1 MKKKSSLKHTGAF
14 WAFCAPCCIL
24 FGVFFLVPLVLSIAF
39 SFTNYDGWKTI
50 DFVGL
55 TNYITLFKD
64 SKFYLSLGR
73 TLLYT
78 VCTLPFRVII
88 PLLVAVLL
96 CSNRV
101 AAKSLTR
108 TMVYIP
114 VLMSALVVGI
124 TINWMFSQEYGFVN
138 FIIRSLGGTALEW
151 SLNPRLATF
160 VIAFASVWA
169 SIGFNMILYIGG
181 INSISNDLYE
191 AATIDGAS
199 GVQAFFRITV
209 PMLAPTTFMVVL
221 LSTVNLLKE
230 YALVQGITQGG
241 PDVTP
246 EQLEDVRSAFAA
258 ANIEITVLSCYQDLS
273 NPNAEVRRSAVSSV
287 FSALKCQ
294 VTLGAGQV
302 GSESACRDL
311 SPEEKAATLPLL
323 TDSILRIVEQAA
335 QIGGCFALEPV
346 YTHTL
351 GTLEALQKLKETVAD
366 PQHFH
371 IIFDPVNVLT
381 ADTAAHQAEF
391 WPGWCEV
398 IGKDLACIHMKDA
411 LFVPNAP
418 RIPTPLGEGQMDYTI
433 LRDWLHREHPD
444 AALLRDEVILSAA
457 QRDLNFIRAM

>member
-191 AATIDGAS
+191 AATIDGA
-199 GVQAFFRITV
+199 GKWRQFFSITV
-209 PMLAPTTFMVVL
+209 PMITPIIFY
-221 LSTVNLLKE
+221 NLVTQICQAFQE
-230 YALVQGITQGG
+230 FNGPYIITNGG
-241 PDVTP
+241 PRGSTTLISLLVYNY
-246 EQLEDVRSAFAA
+246 AFKSYDMGMA
-258 ANIEITVLSCYQDLS
+258 
-273 NPNAEVRRSAVSSV
+273 
-287 FSALKCQ
+287 SALAWIMFIIVCI
-294 VTLGAGQV
+294 
-302 GSESACRDL
+302 
-311 SPEEKAATLPLL
+311 L
-323 TDSILRIVEQAA
+323 TIIAFTSQKKW
-335 QIGGCFALEPV
+335 V
-346 YTHTL
+346 Y
-351 GTLEALQKLKETVAD
+351 
-366 PQHFH
+366 
-371 IIFDPVNVLT
+371 
-381 ADTAAHQAEF
+381 
-391 WPGWCEV
+391 
-398 IGKDLACIHMKDA
+398 
-411 LFVPNAP
+411 
-418 RIPTPLGEGQMDYTI
+418 YS
-433 LRDWLHREHPD
+433 
-444 AALLRDEVILSAA
+444 DE
-457 QRDLNFIRAM
+457 R

>member
-1 MKKKSSLKHTGAF
+1 M
-14 WAFCAPCCIL
+14 
-24 FGVFFLVPLVLSIAF
+24 PLVLQIAF

-124 TINWMFSQEYGFVN
+124 TINWMFSQEYGLVN

-209 PMLAPTTFMVVL
+209 PML
-221 LSTVNLLKE
+221 
-230 YALVQGITQGG
+230 G
-241 PDVTP
+241 PHD
-246 EQLEDVRSAFAA
+246 
-258 ANIEITVLSCYQDLS
+258 IHG
-273 NPNAEVRRSAVSSV
+273 RSAVHCQPAQRVRPGPRYHAGGPGLSTT
-287 FSALKCQ
+287 FIIQYIFDKGFNQMQYGYASAIST
-294 VTLGAGQV
+294 VV
-302 GSESACRDL
+302 M
-311 SPEEKAATLPLL
+311 
-323 TDSILRIVEQAA
+323 II
-335 QIGGCFALEPV
+335 FALI
-346 YTHTL
+346 
-351 GTLEALQKLKETVAD
+351 AFAQFK
-366 PQHFH
+366 
-371 IIFDPVNVLT
+371 VNN
-381 ADTAAHQAEF
+381 
-391 WPGWCEV
+391 G
-398 IGKDLACIHMKDA
+398 
-411 LFVPNAP
+411 
-418 RIPTPLGEGQMDYTI
+418 R
-433 LRDWLHREHPD
+433 
-444 AALLRDEVILSAA
+444 
-457 QRDLNFIRAM
+457 

>member
-96 CSNRV
+96 CSKRV
-101 AAKSLTR
+101 AGKSLTR

-114 VLMSALVVGI
+114 VLMSSLVVGI
-124 TINWMFSQEYGFVN
+124 TINWMFSQEYGLVN

-199 GVQAFFRITV
+199 EWKIFSNIMLPLGSNVTIT
-209 PMLAPTTFMVVL
+209 LTIFSFMWRW
-221 LSTVNLLKE
+221 ND
-230 YALVQGITQGG
+230 YI
-241 PDVTP
+241 
-246 EQLEDVRSAFAA
+246 
-258 ANIEITVLSCYQDLS
+258 
-273 NPNAEVRRSAVSSV
+273 
-287 FSALKCQ
+287 
-294 VTLGAGQV
+294 
-302 GSESACRDL
+302 
-311 SPEEKAATLPLL
+311 LPLL
-323 TDSILRIVEQAA
+323 VLSDQKKYTIQIAIKNFIGNTGVDWSSILAASVLSILPIV
-335 QIGGCFALEPV
+335 ILFMI
-346 YTHTL
+346 
-351 GTLEALQKLKETVAD
+351 LQKYIVGG
-366 PQHFH
+366 
-371 IIFDPVNVLT
+371 V
-381 ADTAAHQAEF
+381 
-391 WPGWCEV
+391 
-398 IGKDLACIHMKDA
+398 
-411 LFVPNAP
+411 
-418 RIPTPLGEGQMDYTI
+418 
-433 LRDWLHREHPD
+433 
-444 AALLRDEVILSAA
+444 SAGGVKG
-457 QRDLNFIRAM
+457 